1 MNMEEI
7 APNMDENMDKMDL
20 DNIDQ
25 KIIRCLQQNARMSMT
40 ELAGRVGLSKTPV
53 TQRVHNLEQRGVI
66 SAYRAVLS
74 PIQLGLT
81 HITYVEV
88 RLSDTKETALQRFND
103 AIKAI
108 PEVEE
113 CYMIAGN
120 FDYLVK
126 VRSRDIAHYREVM
139 GEKISAL
146 PYVASTSSFV
156 AMEAV
161 VEQAIVEI

>member
-1 MNMEEI
+1 MI
-7 APNMDENMDKMDL
+7 L
-20 DNIDQ
+20 DNIDR
-25 KIIRCLQQNARMSMT
+25 KILHVLQQNARISMT
-40 ELAGRVGLSKTPV
+40 ELANRVGLSKTPT
-53 TQRVHNLEQRGVI
+53 TQRVQNMEKSGLI

-74 PIQLGLT
+74 PLALGLT

-88 RLSDTKETALQRFND
+88 RLSDTKEAALQKFNA

-126 VRSRDIAHYREVM
+126 VRSRDIAHYRQVM
-139 GEKISAL
+139 GDKISSL
-146 PYVASTSSFV
+146 PHVAATSSFV

-161 VEQAIVEI
+161 VEQAIVEV